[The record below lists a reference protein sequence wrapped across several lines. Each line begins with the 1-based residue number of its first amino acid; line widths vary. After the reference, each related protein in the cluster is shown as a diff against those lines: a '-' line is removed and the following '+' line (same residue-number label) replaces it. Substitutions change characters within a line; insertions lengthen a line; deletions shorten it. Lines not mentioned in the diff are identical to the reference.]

1 MFEVTFIKEIKNVE
15 EKFIANLTKRQLV
28 CILVGIFVCVGLY
41 MYIKPV
47 IGKELCDWLILI
59 VGLLSG
65 LMGWYKKNGLYF
77 EEYVKIMMHYR
88 FLVNQKRICHFE
100 TETEK
105 EIEKLYRMKVDELET
120 IRRKKVERQ

>member
-1 MFEVTFIKEIKNVE
+1 
-15 EKFIANLTKRQLV
+15 
-28 CILVGIFVCVGLY
+28 
-41 MYIKPV
+41 
-47 IGKELCDWLILI
+47 
-59 VGLLSG
+59 
-65 LMGWYKKNGLYF
+65 
-77 EEYVKIMMHYR
+77 MMHYR